1 MHRATECSAMVD
13 AEPPNRS
20 PVLLSCPPY
29 AATSVTGLEC
39 SVGINC
45 ASADSIRSSGDRSP
59 VSMRSSAGSGYP
71 PHRFVPRLE
80 GSSPPSG
87 EANRRSPPRLFTAMH
102 GRIDFPL
109 PLRSNFKKWL
119 IAGAGG
125 YVGE

>member
-71 PHRFVPRLE
+71 PHRFVPRPGATHEKLE
-80 GSSPPSG
+80 V
-87 EANRRSPPRLFTAMH
+87 ERKCKAQQL
-102 GRIDFPL
+102 
-109 PLRSNFKKWL
+109 
-119 IAGAGG
+119 
-125 YVGE
+125 